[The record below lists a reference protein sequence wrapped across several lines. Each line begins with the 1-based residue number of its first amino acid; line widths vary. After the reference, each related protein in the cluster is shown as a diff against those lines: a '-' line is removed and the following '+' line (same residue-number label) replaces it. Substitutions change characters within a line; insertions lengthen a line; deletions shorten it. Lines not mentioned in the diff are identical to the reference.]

1 VGRFWVEAVRPDW
14 TGPDALLG
22 FPDGLSA
29 RDEDGRLGWHV
40 PGVLEFVLGAAADDQ
55 HPYLLLLDEM
65 NLAHVERYFADV
77 LSGMESGAEVLPNL
91 ERGGDGVWRERLGGP
106 PRVKFPSNLLV
117 VGTVNIDETTY
128 MFSPK
133 VLDRANT
140 MEFRVGSEDLVASA
154 NPVGLVE
161 AGSDELVRVFLE
173 AATSVGGDWS
183 GRDEMAGWLREL
195 HGLLAGEDREFG
207 HRVFFEALRFGGLL
221 AEAGD
226 SDPLVALDL
235 QVMQKVLPRIHGSI
249 RQVGSTLERLGA
261 WCFYGPGVPLPDSF
275 DPLEP
280 PEGEPRL
287 PVSFDKAARMS
298 RRLRANHFVSY
309 AE

>member
-1 VGRFWVEAVRPDW
+1 M
-14 TGPDALLG
+14 
-22 FPDGLSA
+22 
-29 RDEDGRLGWHV
+29 
-40 PGVLEFVLGAAADDQ
+40 LGAADDVD

-65 NLAHVERYFADV
+65 NLAHVERYFADA
-77 LSGMESGAEVLPNL
+77 LSGMESGSEVLPNL
-91 ERGGDGVWRERLGGP
+91 VKGEDGVWREKADGPSRLM
-106 PRVKFPSNLLV
+106 FPSNLLV

-154 NPVGLVE
+154 EPIGVVE
-161 AGSDELVRVFLE
+161 SGSDELVEVFLE
-173 AATSVGGDWS
+173 AATSVGGDWA
-183 GRDEMAGWLREL
+183 GRDQMAAWLREL
-195 HGLLAGEDREFG
+195 HELLAAEDREFG

-221 AEAGD
+221 AEAGE
-226 SDPLVALDL
+226 SDPMVALDL
-235 QVMQKVLPRIHGSI
+235 QVMQKVLPRVHGSI
-249 RQVGSTLERLGA
+249 RQVGSTLEQLGA
-261 WCFYGPGVPLPDSF
+261 WCFHGPGVPLPESF
-275 DPLEP
+275 NPVEP

-287 PVSFDKAARMS
+287 PVSFDKITRMT